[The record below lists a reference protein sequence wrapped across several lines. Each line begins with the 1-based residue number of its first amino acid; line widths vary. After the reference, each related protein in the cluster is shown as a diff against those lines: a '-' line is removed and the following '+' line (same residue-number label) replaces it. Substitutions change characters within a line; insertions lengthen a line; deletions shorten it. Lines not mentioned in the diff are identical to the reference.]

1 MHNYFSHLL
10 FNSSVSDL
18 HVSTYRITFLIV
30 WCTWFSRFSSIWS
43 SYFCCIMTDAL
54 YFLSSFFIASSQ
66 HNKQETR
73 LHCLFLPFP
82 PFPSPSLLYLHTLFF
97 TICLSLQYPSC
108 FIVATLLAHEIF
120 ERQGNLLNIGKA
132 ILTTSRSR
140 PLAKHFFVKILQS
153 PCPPHIS
160 L

>member
-43 SYFCCIMTDAL
+43 SYFCCIMTDVL

-82 PFPSPSLLYLHTLFF
+82 PFPSPSLLSLPTLLF
-97 TICLSLQYPSC
+97 TIRLFHIHHALLWESFLSTKCSKVKETFQKLEKLLSPPPE
-108 FIVATLLAHEIF
+108 VAL
-120 ERQGNLLNIGKA
+120 
-132 ILTTSRSR
+132 
-140 PLAKHFFVKILQS
+140 LQS
-153 PCPPHIS
+153 IS